1 MPQIIWELFKEGLL
15 WLFVPEDNYFND
27 KVDELKISLNEKIPY
42 QQYIEELENLENISN
57 TTRGSGD
64 ISLGIDL
71 NNYSVLDK
79 LTINM
84 SNFIDF
90 SIFSQYK
97 STWYSWIRVVFYIG
111 LVIYNINQ
119 TVKFL
124 RGFGIAEGSIRDAQ
138 SNINSSK
145 GSGN

>member
-1 MPQIIWELFKEGLL
+1 M
-15 WLFVPEDNYFND
+15 WLFVPEENYFND
-27 KVDELKISLNEKIPY
+27 KVEELKVSLNEKIPY
-42 QQYIEELENLENISN
+42 QQYIEELEDLKNISN
-57 TTRGSGD
+57 NTKGSGN

-79 LTINM
+79 FTVNM

-124 RGFGIAEGSIRDAQ
+124 RGFGIAEGSIRDVQ

-145 GSGN
+145 GSGNK